1 MFAFSRKCLQQ
12 RLVWSS
18 SPTIL
23 WDHRTRFP
31 SQSLINM
38 STLDIPLNIS
48 LRISLKRCRHVLVSI
63 HFFCR
68 WFELLRDVESC
79 WDLLSAPGS
88 VCGRHGGHLISSP
101 RLPDFIHPLSTL
113 YPSFI
118 HPLSTIY
125 PSFIQSSS
133 TLYQSFIHPFSTLY
147 PPFIHPLS
155 ILFPSFIHP
164 FFHPLSILFPPFTH
178 PLSILYPI
186 FLHPLPILYPIFFHP
201 SLPILFSILYPSTLI
216 QVWF

>member
-23 WDHRTRFP
+23 WDHRMRFP

-48 LRISLKRCRHVLVSI
+48 LRISLKRCRHVFVSI

-113 YPSFI
+113 YPPFT
-118 HPLSTIY
+118 HPL
-125 PSFIQSSS
+125 
-133 TLYQSFIHPFSTLY
+133 STLY

-155 ILFPSFIHP
+155 NLLPPFTNPLSILFPPFIHP
-164 FFHPLSILFPPFTH
+164 LSIILYPSFFHPLSILFPPFITH

>member
-48 LRISLKRCRHVLVSI
+48 LRISLKRCRHVFVSI

-79 WDLLSAPGS
+79 WVLLVVFVAGM
-88 VCGRHGGHLISSP
+88 VVTWLHHLGYLI
-101 RLPDFIHPLSTL
+101 L
-113 YPSFI
+113 
-118 HPLSTIY
+118 
-125 PSFIQSSS
+125 
-133 TLYQSFIHPFSTLY
+133 STLY
-147 PPFIHPLS
+147 PPFIHPL
-155 ILFPSFIHP
+155 P
-164 FFHPLSILFPPFTH
+164 ILFPPFITH